1 MGAAMMLST
10 ARRFVTAARPV
21 VPRTLPGASNGFAT
35 VSSPRPLSFRMDGLF
50 AKCMIAA
57 VIHFAPLDIVLFGGL
72 CVMWHRQ
79 GTSAAPK
86 AVQSDAEGALEAF
99 KAKKGLDDVKVSKGR
114 STWHLSL

>member
-1 MGAAMMLST
+1 MGMVSA
-10 ARRFVTAARPV
+10 ARRFVTAGRPI
-21 VPRTLPGASNGFAT
+21 VPRTFSGSSQGFAT

-72 CVMWHRQ
+72 CVMWHNQ
-79 GTSAAPK
+79 GTTAAPK
-86 AVQSDAEGALEAF
+86 AVQADANAALEAF

-114 STWHLSL
+114 STWHLTL